1 VAVASLWAAVALAS
15 LWAVVAVAS
24 MSVVVVVA
32 SLSAAVVVELPLDQV
47 VEKSMWVAVVA
58 VSRREQ

>member
-1 VAVASLWAAVALAS
+1 VASLSA
-15 LWAVVAVAS
+15 
-24 MSVVVVVA
+24 VVVVA